1 MSKTFIKKEGIAQS
15 FLARYLLALHSG
27 SRLKTIDELAREC
40 ELSVGLMQSALKDL
54 ESLGTLKV
62 VRRGRNGSFIDTID
76 HKQLLQFANI
86 DNVVCAMPLPY
97 ARVYEGLASGL
108 KAQFIDMPFY
118 FAHMRGADIRV
129 ECLENGIYDL
139 AVTSRLAAEQ
149 HLKQGNIYIALS
161 LGQQTYAEQH
171 KLIFRQGQEQNIR
184 RIGIDSTS
192 ADQKIM
198 TEEWVGG
205 RDIEFV
211 EVSYHECLNKI
222 VSGYIDAAIWN
233 VGQGETLA
241 ALGLTTSALSGSES
255 CYKASEAVILTRKD
269 DKQIQQLV
277 NTMLN
282 RDALLL
288 HQQQVVLG
296 QIEPTY

>member
-15 FLARYLLALHSG
+15 FLARYLLALQSG

-54 ESLGTLKV
+54 ESFGALKV

-76 HKQLLQFANI
+76 HKLLLQFANI

-108 KAQFIDMPFY
+108 KAQFADMPFY

-129 ECLENGIYDL
+129 QCLENGIYDL

-149 HLKQGNIYIALS
+149 HLKQGNIYIALA
-161 LGQQTYAEQH
+161 LGQQSYAEQH
-171 KLIFRQGQEQNIR
+171 KLIFRQGQEKNIQ

-233 VGQGETLA
+233 VGQGKTLE
-241 ALGLTTSALSGSES
+241 ALGLMTSALSGNES

-288 HQQQVVLG
+288 HQQQVVAG